1 MTEIDSYKEYKK
13 KILKFLFANPEEQ
26 SILFRELIDSELN
39 RKKKNIEESVS
50 SKDPILKEM
59 TDKLNENI
67 HKSKLKDIECQ
78 TNILKEQMIAYSN
91 NIKHPSHISIIER
104 KLFIVELQID
114 VGIYNLLNNKTVEFI
129 FKT

>member
-1 MTEIDSYKEYKK
+1 
-13 KILKFLFANPEEQ
+13 
-26 SILFRELIDSELN
+26 
-39 RKKKNIEESVS
+39 
-50 SKDPILKEM
+50 M

-104 KLFIVELQID
+104 KLYIVELQID
-114 VGIYNLLNNKTVEFI
+114 VGIYNWVLCSSKMYF
-129 FKT
+129 